1 MQNLRI
7 QVVHHLLKES
17 VMLAEEQLSHLK
29 KLDEKMN
36 AQAHNSELILARV
49 TSGISSLYAVLDSP
63 KKYLIISRTQVK
75 STVIDIKA
83 ILDIFKARM
92 SIMEVTPRGLDTHW
106 KQAPVTLEDAL
117 GNVIPIPLELVNSW
131 DVSFK
136 FADFPSP
143 TKRSLIIFCTTDV

>member
-63 KKYLIISRTQVK
+63 KKK
-75 STVIDIKA
+75 SNYIQNT
-83 ILDIFKARM
+83 
-92 SIMEVTPRGLDTHW
+92 G
-106 KQAPVTLEDAL
+106 
-117 GNVIPIPLELVNSW
+117 
-131 DVSFK
+131 
-136 FADFPSP
+136 
-143 TKRSLIIFCTTDV
+143 